1 MEYKRFGNQ
10 IVIRMDRGEEIY
22 EQLKQ
27 VALKE
32 NIKLAQVSAL
42 GATDDFE
49 VGVFDTKEKV
59 FCPNHFQGDYE
70 IVSLTG
76 TINTMNGE
84 YYAHVHM
91 SAGGMDGRVVGG
103 HLKWAK
109 ISVTCEMVVT
119 VIDGVVDR
127 VFDEQLQFNR
137 FQF

>member
-1 MEYKRFGNQ
+1 MDYRRFGNT
-10 IVIRMDRGEEIY
+10 IVVRMDKGEELVQQVK
-22 EQLKQ
+22 E

-49 VGVFDTKEKV
+49 VGLFDTQKMEYL
-59 FCPNHFQGDYE
+59 PNHFTGDHE

-84 YYAHVHM
+84 YYFHLHM
-91 SAGGMDGRVVGG
+91 SAGGKNGTVVGG

-109 ISVTCEMVVT
+109 ISVTCEMIIT
-119 VIDGVVDR
+119 VIDGMVDR
-127 VFDEQLQFNR
+127 EFVAELGLNQFK
-137 FQF
+137 F

>member
-32 NIKLAQVSAL
+32 NIKLAEVSAL

-84 YYAHVHM
+84 YYAHLHM

>member
-42 GATDDFE
+42 GATNDFE
-49 VGVFDTKEKV
+49 AGVFDTKEKV
-59 FCPNHFQGDYE
+59 FCPNHFQGDHE

-84 YYAHVHM
+84 YYAHLHM

-109 ISVTCEMVVT
+109 ISVTCELVVT

>member
-10 IVIRMDRGEEIY
+10 IVIRMDSGEEIY

-42 GATDDFE
+42 GATNDFE

-59 FCPNHFQGDYE
+59 FCPNHFQGDHE

-84 YYAHVHM
+84 YYAHLHM

>member
-59 FCPNHFQGDYE
+59 FCPNHFQGNHE

-84 YYAHVHM
+84 YYAHLHM